1 MERDFNIHNWQA
13 KFLKEESS
21 NTKTAVEW
29 LESKFSEF
37 ETIYESLPSGLYEY
51 VQQAKEIEKK
61 QIENAFDSGW
71 NRANDTK
78 DKAYSSAEDYGK
90 VYYSNKYK

>member
-1 MERDFNIHNWQA
+1 MENFNIHEWQA
-13 KFLKEESS
+13 KCLREGSS
-21 NTKTAVEW
+21 KQQTAVEW
-29 LESKFSEF
+29 LVNEANLLENNGW
-37 ETIYESLPSGLYEY
+37 ILPLIE
-51 VQQAKEIEKK
+51 QAKEIEKK

-90 VYYSNKYK
+90 GYYTNKYK